1 MEVWLW
7 EDERMMRF
15 SSPLF
20 AGLSVLSIADGASAE
35 PLKVAI
41 IEAFSGPTAQTAIPF
56 VDGMRYGFQ
65 KLNAQGG
72 FNGEKIIVTE
82 YDSLNQPATAA
93 EKLKAAIAD
102 GAQIILQAG
111 SSAIAAQLSDDIR
124 KYNLRNKG
132 KEVIFYNTGSEASD
146 LVGAKCH
153 FWYFKGGGT
162 PYIRMGAL
170 IPVMKETGT
179 LGNKVFL
186 INQNYSYGQESQEAQ
201 EKAVKAAGSTVVG
214 EMLHDVSKIQDFSP
228 FVAQIKSSGA
238 DTVLSSNWGNDII
251 LLMRAIGE
259 AGLKLNIGNTSIDTP
274 GALSSIGNVALGA
287 NLVKLYNLEAG
298 GEAGKTFAEDFK
310 AVIGHYPYSEEP
322 TDVFDIAV
330 LGNALAK
337 VPQDGGKVDTLAI
350 AKALETASYEAP
362 SGTWSMRAD
371 DHQMQMPVT
380 ISQVSKDAMYKVDG
394 TDMGFKLVKVVPADQ
409 ASVPVNPAC
418 KMVRPE

>member
-1 MEVWLW
+1 MKKLNSVL
-7 EDERMMRF
+7 
-15 SSPLF
+15 
-20 AGLSVLSIADGASAE
+20 AGLAALGISSGAASAE

-41 IEAFSGPTAQTAIPF
+41 IEAFSGPTAQTSIPF

-65 KLNAQGG
+65 KLNAEGG
-72 FNGEKIIVTE
+72 FNGEKILVTE

-93 EKLKAAIAD
+93 EKLKAAIAS
-102 GAQIILQAG
+102 GVHIVIQAG
-111 SSAIAAQLSDDIR
+111 NSAIAGQLSDDIR

-132 KEVIFYNTGSEASD
+132 KEIIFFNEGSEAAD
-146 LVGAKCH
+146 LVGTKCH
-153 FWYFKGGGT
+153 FWFFKGAST

-170 IPVMKETGT
+170 IPIMKESGT

-201 EKAVKAAGSTVVG
+201 EKGVKEVGSTVVG
-214 EMLHDVSKIQDFSP
+214 EVLHDVSKIQDFSP
-228 FVAQIKSSGA
+228 YVAQIKASGA
-238 DTVLSSNWGNDII
+238 DTVLSSNWGNDIV
-251 LLMRAIGE
+251 LLMRSIGD
-259 AGLKLNIGNTSIDTP
+259 AGLKANIGNTSIDTT
-274 GALSSIGNVALGA
+274 GTLSAIGEVAVGA

-298 GEAGKTFAEDFK
+298 GEAGKAFAEDFK

-322 TDVFDIAV
+322 TSSFDTLL
-330 LGNALAK
+330 LGAALK
-337 VPQDGGKVDTLAI
+337 SLSKDGGKVDTLAI
-350 AKALETASYEAP
+350 AKAIETATYESP
-362 SGTWSMRAD
+362 SGTWSMRAA

-394 TDMGFKLVKVVPADQ
+394 TDMGFKLVKVVPAEQ